1 MPGKIVEK
9 PWGYYQVIE
18 DQPSY
23 KIKRLVILS
32 GQAISLQRHHQREEG
47 WIAVKGKGWIT
58 LGNASD
64 ALFSYELKAGVPVG
78 IKKGMIHRMRNNEA
92 EELVIIEVQTGK
104 CKEDDIERI
113 EDDYGRE

>member
-1 MPGKIVEK
+1 MHEIVEK

-23 KIKRLVILS
+23 KIKRLIILS
-32 GQAISLQRHHQREEG
+32 GHAVSLQRHHLREEG
-47 WIAVKGKGWIT
+47 WVIVKGKGWIT

-64 ALFSYELKAGVPVG
+64 ALFSYELKIGVPVG
-78 IKKGMIHRMRNNEA
+78 IKKGMIHRIRNNGTD
-92 EELVIIEVQTGK
+92 ELVIIEVQTGE
-104 CKEDDIERI
+104 CRENDIERI